1 MSHENSITLRKD
13 ALGVLSIVFLVI
25 ATNGPLTVIVGATPA
40 AIAFGNGI
48 GIPSVFLLIG
58 LMYLVFSVGFAA
70 MAHHIKNAGAFYAY
84 VSQGLG
90 HSLGVGTAFVA
101 ILAYL
106 SLNISLYGMFGTFG
120 ANFFT
125 EVVGIQLPWWVI
137 CAGFVVV
144 VHLFASRNIQFN
156 GRVLGTLMLA
166 EVGIALIF
174 NICAVL
180 HGPGPDGWVTE
191 AFHPSTVLTAG
202 FGSAVVFVIA
212 SFMGFETAAIYSEEA
227 RNPKRNIPIALFVA
241 VVVIA
246 LLDGGTTWFMIS
258 VYGKEQA
265 VNLALNSPGT
275 MWFDIVRQ
283 VVGQWASTAMEMLM
297 ITSLFAAILSFQ
309 NTLSRYFYALGREGI
324 IWQGFAKLHP
334 KQQSPYI
341 ASGFQSLLMLIGVVV
356 SGLIG
361 IDPLSQL
368 MPITA
373 APASISIVL
382 VQLLTALAVIGY
394 FRRNH
399 RDTNVWQRFVAP
411 LVSAV
416 AMGWVLWMMLT
427 NVSLLTGGQ
436 MPILDV
442 VIPVLVFA
450 IGLGG
455 VGYAMWLHRARP
467 EVYARLTRLLEEM

>member
-1 MSHENSITLRKD
+1 M
-13 ALGVLSIVFLVI
+13 GVLSIVLLVI

-40 AIAFGNGI
+40 AMAFGNGI
-48 GIPSVFLLIG
+48 GLPSVFFLIG
-58 LMYLVFSVGFAA
+58 LIYLIFSVGFAA

-125 EVVGIQLPWWVI
+125 EVVGIKLPWWIV
-137 CAGFVVV
+137 CAGFVVI

-156 GRVLGTLMLA
+156 GRVLGTLMCA

-174 NICAVL
+174 NIGVVF
-180 HGPGPDGWVTE
+180 HGPGPDGWVTDS
-191 AFHPSTVLTAG
+191 FHPATVFTAG

-246 LLDGGTTWFMIS
+246 LLDGGTAWFMIS
-258 VYGKEQA
+258 AYGKEQA
-265 VNLALNSPGT
+265 LNLALNSPGT
-275 MWFDIVRQ
+275 IWFDIVGRI
-283 VVGQWASTAMEMLM
+283 VGGWASTAMEMLM

-309 NTLSRYFYALGREGI
+309 NTLSRYFYALGREGV
-324 IWQGFAKLHP
+324 IWHGFAKLHP
-334 KQQSPYI
+334 KQQAPYV
-341 ASGFQSLLMLIGVVV
+341 ASGFQSLLMLVGVVA

-382 VQLLTALAVIGY
+382 VQLMTALAVIGY
-394 FRRNH
+394 FRSNH
-399 RDTNVWQRFVAP
+399 RDTNIWQRVVAP

-427 NVSLLTGGQ
+427 NVALLTGGQ
-436 MPILDV
+436 MPILDIF
-442 VIPVLVFA
+442 IPVLVFA
-450 IGLGG
+450 VGLGG
-455 VGYAMWLHRARP
+455 IGYAFWLHRAHP
-467 EVYARLTRLLEEM
+467 ETYARLTRLLEEM